1 MTRHAHWLVD
11 ALLLGLTVDLVI
23 VALLGAL
30 FALVGMVL
38 AFDGWVIGG
47 SALSVVAFLAANMA
61 ATWRQRRRRHDGE
74 PGGEEQYDASRHDQR
89 GGLPARNGAGSE
101 QAGHG
106 SGGEQKQSMHRSEA
120 SIAAEGKPSGSAP
133 AAMTKL
139 LGQAS
144 GACKPVNRDSPAG
157 RYAHAGLGYYLLL
170 LLAVG
175 RAALDMRRRRSSAS
189 ACSSSRCAGWAI
201 PATPIRPES
210 CPSASSA

>member
-1 MTRHAHWLVD
+1 MGRLRGFPAPRQHNGGRRLSVCGGYVRAEQRMTRHAHWLVD

-89 GGLPARNGAGSE
+89 GGLPARNGAGRE

-106 SGGEQKQSMHRSEA
+106 RGGGAEQQHRHEGGREEA
-120 SIAAEGKPSGSAP
+120 P
-133 AAMTKL
+133 
-139 LGQAS
+139 
-144 GACKPVNRDSPAG
+144 
-157 RYAHAGLGYYLLL
+157 
-170 LLAVG
+170 
-175 RAALDMRRRRSSAS
+175 
-189 ACSSSRCAGWAI
+189 
-201 PATPIRPES
+201 
-210 CPSASSA
+210 